1 MLSRRHIRVKVMQLV
16 YAYNQV
22 ENVDLKL
29 PQKYLLQSMED
40 MYNLYLLL
48 ISLIIEVHTK
58 AENHLDKSKLKY
70 LATLQEKNPNKKFVD
85 NSLLVQLNQNREL
98 RDVVEQRKP
107 NDWKLDSEYVEII
120 FKKILESDIYRNY
133 MASKQNSF
141 HEDKKFVL
149 DIYKIIIA
157 PDDKLYDYLEDK
169 KLTWLDDLPVVNTG
183 IVKLLKKAK
192 ENSPESYFLPLLYKD
207 DEDKDFAIQ
216 LLNKT
221 ILNQKKFSQ
230 EIAAKTT
237 NWDTDRIAKLD
248 SILLKMAIC
257 ELQNFPSIP
266 TKVTMNEYLEI
277 AKEYSTPKSS
287 VFINGILDKIVKEY
301 SDKGKLNKTGR
312 GLM

>member
-1 MLSRRHIRVKVMQLV
+1 MLSRRHIRVKVMQIV
-16 YAYNQV
+16 YSFNKS
-22 ENVDLKL
+22 ESVDLKI
-29 PQKYLLQSMED
+29 PQNLLIQSMED

-48 ISLIIEVHTK
+48 ISLLIEVHER
-58 AENHLDKSKLKY
+58 AESYLDKSKHKH

-85 NSLLVQLNQNREL
+85 NRLLHQLKQNTALQE
-98 RDVVEQRKP
+98 VIKKRKP

-120 FKKILESDIYRNY
+120 FKKILDSDIYKNY
-133 MASKQNSF
+133 MNSDVSSF
-141 HEDKKFVL
+141 NVDKKFVI
-149 DIYKIIIA
+149 DVFKIIIA
-157 PDDKLYDYLEDK
+157 PDEKLYEYIEDN

-192 ENSPESYFLPLLYKD
+192 SNSDESYFIPRLFKD
-207 DEDKDFAIQ
+207 EEDKEFGIE
-216 LLNKT
+216 LLKKT
-221 ILNQKKFSQ
+221 ILNQNKYNQ
-230 EIAAKTT
+230 EIAEKTT
-237 NWDTDRIAKLD
+237 NWDSDRLAILD
-248 SILLKMAIC
+248 SILLKMAVC

-301 SDKGKLNKTGR
+301 STLGKLNKTGR

>member
-16 YAYNQV
+16 YAFNQL

-48 ISLIIEVHTK
+48 ISLIIEVHAK
-58 AENHLDKSKLKY
+58 AENYLDKSKLKH
-70 LATLQEKNPNKKFVD
+70 LATHQEKNPNKKFVD
-85 NSLLVQLNQNREL
+85 NRLLVQLNQNRQLQE
-98 RDVVEQRKP
+98 DIKQKKP

-120 FKKILESDIYRNY
+120 FKKILDSDIYRNY
-133 MASKQNSF
+133 MASNQNSF

-192 ENSPESYFLPLLYKD
+192 ENSPESHFLPFLYKD

>member
-1 MLSRRHIRVKVMQLV
+1 MQTI
-16 YAYNQV
+16 YAFNNS
-22 ENVDLKL
+22 ESIDLKL
-29 PQKYLLQSMED
+29 PQKQLLLSMQD

-48 ISLIIEVHTK
+48 VSLLIEVHSK
-58 AENHLDKSKLKY
+58 AEDHLNKSKLKH

-85 NSLLVQLNQNREL
+85 NILLQEL
-98 RDVVEQRKP
+98 KHNKAFQEVLKKRKP
-107 NDWKLDSEYVEII
+107 NDWKLDSEYVEIV
-120 FKKILESDIYRNY
+120 FKKILDSEIYLTY
-133 MASKQNSF
+133 MQSQNSSF
-141 HEDKKFVL
+141 NEDKKFVL
-149 DIYKIIIA
+149 DVFKIIIA
-157 PDDKLYDYLEDK
+157 PDEKLYDYIEDK

-183 IVKLLKKAK
+183 IVKLLKKTKRNA
-192 ENSPESYFLPLLYKD
+192 NESYYLPALYRD
-207 DEDKDFAIQ
+207 EEDKDFAIE
-216 LLNKT
+216 LLQKT
-221 ILNQKKFSQ
+221 ILNQNEYNK
-230 EIAAKTT
+230 EIASRTT
-237 NWDTDRIAKLD
+237 NWDSDRLAVLD